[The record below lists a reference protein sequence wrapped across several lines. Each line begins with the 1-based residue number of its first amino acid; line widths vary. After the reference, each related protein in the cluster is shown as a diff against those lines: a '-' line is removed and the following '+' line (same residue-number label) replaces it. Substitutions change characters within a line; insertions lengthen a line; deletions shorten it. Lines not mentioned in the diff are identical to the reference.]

1 MNSEFHRIGSQFST
15 PAFVIAG
22 ETVRRNATT
31 LRRATKNFDC
41 QVLYAAKACPL
52 EAIFRLVKPFVD
64 GFAVASPGEA
74 RVACGFTN
82 GQQSLHITTPGFKKD
97 WFDDLAGITHVA
109 FNSLSQFER
118 LMNFVPSSASTGI
131 RINPEH
137 SHLRDV
143 RYNPCRQY
151 SKLGVPISELVDYL
165 NRGEGRR
172 VEGIHFHNGCL
183 CTSWTPLLK
192 TVEKIAAELDSI
204 LARMKWIN
212 LGGGFIW
219 DKATDFAPLQNA
231 VRLLNKYAL
240 EVFIEPGAG
249 FVNSACYIVAS
260 VVDLFK
266 RDGKAIAVL
275 DTTVNHLPEVFE
287 YQFEPD
293 VVEHVDSGQHEYIL
307 AGCTC
312 LAGDLFGE
320 YSFDTPLKIGSRVTF
335 ENIGAYSLAKAHM
348 FNGIQ
353 LPSIYA
359 LDQNGELELIKQFAL
374 EDFVN
379 RFSSQIHEYANS

>member
-1 MNSEFHRIGSQFST
+1 MAQAST
-15 PAFVIAG
+15 PAFVIA
-22 ETVRRNATT
+22 EVTVRRNAAT
-31 LRRATKNFDC
+31 LRRAVETLEC
-41 QVLYAAKACPL
+41 ELLYTAKACPL
-52 EAIFRLVKPFVD
+52 EAIFRLVQPFVN

-82 GQQSLHITTPGFKKD
+82 EHQSLHITSPGFKRD
-97 WFDDLAGITHVA
+97 WFDELNGVTHVA
-109 FNSLSQFER
+109 FNSLSQLER
-118 LMNFVPSSASTGI
+118 LMSSVPASASIGL
-131 RINPEH
+131 RINPEV
-137 SHLRDV
+137 SHLQDV

-151 SKLGVPISELVDYL
+151 SKLGIPIPELIHWFGRNDY
-165 NRGEGRR
+165 RR
-172 VEGIHFHNGCL
+172 IEGIHFHNGCL
-183 CTSWTPLLK
+183 LTSWDLLLE
-192 TVEKIAAELDSI
+192 TVDKIVTNLDSV
-204 LARMKWIN
+204 LVQMKWIN
-212 LGGGFIW
+212 LGGGFVW
-219 DKATDFAPLQNA
+219 DETTDFAPLQKA

-293 VVEHVDSGQHEYIL
+293 VVEHVGSGRHEYIL

-379 RFSSQIHEYANS
+379 RFGSQLHEYANS